1 MKFNSVISKTIWQDG
16 SLNRSIIFLKK
27 KDTHVFHMSKAIDKV
42 MVDIVLISYSYGNN
56 CNISLQLQ
64 KI

>member
-1 MKFNSVISKTIWQDG
+1 MTRWFSEQKYY
-16 SLNRSIIFLKK
+16 IFKK
-27 KDTHVFHMSKAIDKV
+27 KDTHVFHMSKAFDKV